1 MLKKIFLLMLCAL
14 PIGLMAQ
21 EVKLG
26 HVNTQE
32 ILTAMPEKAT
42 IEKKISDLQSQW
54 ESELAKMRE
63 EYNAKIKDYQ
73 DKQAT
78 MPESIKQ
85 ARQSEISDIEQ
96 RITAFQQTAYS
107 DLQKKQQEL
116 FAPVI
121 DKVKKAI
128 NDVASEN
135 NYLYIFDISTQSIV
149 YMSPKSNDI
158 TPLVKKKL
166 GLSAT
171 AGIVPAA
178 APATDL
184 TSGSKTKSK

>member
-1 MLKKIFLLMLCAL
+1 MFKKIAILLLCAL
-14 PIGLMAQ
+14 PFGLKAQ

-32 ILTAMPEKAT
+32 ILSLMPERDSIQKT
-42 IEKKISDLQSQW
+42 INRLQTEW
-54 ESELAKMRE
+54 ENELVKMRE
-63 EYNAKIKDYQ
+63 EYNNKIKDYQ

-85 ARQSEISDIEQ
+85 ARQSEIADIEQ
-96 RITAFQQTAYS
+96 RITTFQQTAYS

-128 NDVASEN
+128 DAVASEN
-135 NYLYIFDISTQSIV
+135 NYLYIFDLSTQSII
-149 YMSPKSNDI
+149 YTSPKSNDI

-166 GLSAT
+166 GL
-171 AGIVPAA
+171 
-178 APATDL
+178 
-184 TSGSKTKSK
+184 K